1 LYDFISKIKMGH
13 IGLTP
18 QRLSALGGFRV
29 QGNTSE
35 SAKSIFED
43 AKALEKAGCFSL
55 VIESVP
61 EKVAKYITENISIP
75 TIGIGAGKHTS
86 GQVLV
91 YHDVL
96 GLYSDFQPKFVK
108 RFANLKTNVVEALTE
123 YKREVEERSFPAKEH
138 TFIIKK
144 TEFMNAFPDA
154 KQEETEVKQIQEFKP
169 EKRLKVVVI
178 GAGSLGTFFTAKLSE
193 SKKCDVILLSSDE
206 KKISKFNENGLFLKS
221 KEFNIENLKRLTV
234 KFTTNID
241 EIKKDFGEVDL
252 VIIAVKSPY
261 TQEAALK
268 ASKIISKNG
277 YVLTI
282 QNGIGNAELIKKE
295 IKSDRVIAGVTYQ
308 GSHLGDDGV
317 ISHNG
322 NGITTISTS
331 EMSND
336 IKELFNKS
344 GIETEISENIEE
356 TQWGKLIVNSAINPI
371 TALFGVKNG
380 FLTENGELNEI
391 SRLMVHS
398 LVKEAVIVA
407 MRKGIK
413 LPYENAYEKTI
424 EVAKKTFENESSM
437 LSDFSNGNET
447 EIDFINGKI
456 IEEANKYGVSCEMNK
471 KIVSMIQS
479 KSKSF
484 LELLN

>member
-1 LYDFISKIKMGH
+1 MGH

-108 RFANLKTNVVEALTE
+108 RFANLKTNVIEALTE
-123 YKREVEERSFPAKEH
+123 YKREVENRSFPAKEH

-154 KQEETEVKQIQEFKP
+154 IQEENEVKPEIKQP

-178 GAGSLGTFFTAKLSE
+178 GAGSLGTFFAAKLSE

-206 KKISKFNENGLFLKS
+206 KKISKIKENGLFLKT
-221 KEFNIENLKRLTV
+221 KEFNIENLKRLDV
-234 KFTTNID
+234 KSTANVE

-252 VIIAVKSPY
+252 VIIAVKSPF
-261 TQEAALK
+261 TQEAAIK
-268 ASKIISKNG
+268 ASKIISKDG

-282 QNGIGNAELIKKE
+282 QNGIGNVELIKKE
-295 IKSDRVIAGVTYQ
+295 LKSDRVIAGVTYQ
-308 GSHLGDDGV
+308 ASHLGEDGV

-322 NGITTISTS
+322 NGITSISTS
-331 EMSND
+331 EMSKD
-336 IKELFNKS
+336 IKELFNNS
-344 GIETEISENIEE
+344 GMETEISENIEE

-391 SRLMVHS
+391 SRLMVHT

-437 LSDFSNGNET
+437 LSDFSSGNET

-471 KIVSMIQS
+471 KIVCMIQS